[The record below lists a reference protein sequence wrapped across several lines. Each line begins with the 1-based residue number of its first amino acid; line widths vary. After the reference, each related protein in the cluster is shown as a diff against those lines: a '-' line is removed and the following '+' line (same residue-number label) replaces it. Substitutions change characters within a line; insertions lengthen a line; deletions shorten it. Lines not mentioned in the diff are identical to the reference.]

1 MEEVQKGVPFGRK
14 VYQTVEMQK
23 CPQPLGIA
31 GFLDQNTAMKGVP
44 FGRCRKK
51 QVQKIIQTNQQPL
64 VNPHFFL

>member
-1 MEEVQKGVPFGRK
+1 MEEVRKGVPFGRK

-23 CPQPLGIA
+23 CLQTLGIA

-51 QVQKIIQTNQQPL
+51 QVQKNIQTNL
-64 VNPHFFL
+64 